1 MRYDQ
6 PLQREILYIVPSTN
20 NHHSPFRG
28 WVTLFLCIISQHT
41 NTSYLILHMQ
51 SNNRMPKRKHPNS
64 TESERKS
71 NSSKQV
77 KFSHHLPQFL
87 DAESTIT
94 ASRFATKRI
103 PEMQTLWNKFQQ
115 SSNINHDDEAY
126 FKSRGCKQSKRHLR
140 RRTGS
145 HLRRKRHRFPHGGNG
160 DNSNGGIN
168 DDSSKGTINIKT

>member
-1 MRYDQ
+1 
-6 PLQREILYIVPSTN
+6 
-20 NHHSPFRG
+20 
-28 WVTLFLCIISQHT
+28 
-41 NTSYLILHMQ
+41 MQ

-103 PEMQTLWNKFQQ
+103 PEMQTL
-115 SSNINHDDEAY
+115 
-126 FKSRGCKQSKRHLR
+126 
-140 RRTGS
+140 
-145 HLRRKRHRFPHGGNG
+145 
-160 DNSNGGIN
+160 
-168 DDSSKGTINIKT
+168 